1 MLEER
6 RFSAVGSTR
15 RRRVQLNN
23 GERSRRST
31 RRPSSSYNLERYS
44 SQDSTHTIYDTFA
57 NVDLEDILVMEAIRL
72 SLVTANNSTTND
84 DDDDDNPTSP
94 TTTTTT
100 ITDATT
106 SNNNN

>member
-72 SLVTANNSTTND
+72 SLVTANNSTTNH
-84 DDDDDNPTSP
+84 DDDDNPTNP
-94 TTTTTT
+94 TTTTTN
-100 ITDATT
+100 ITDATI